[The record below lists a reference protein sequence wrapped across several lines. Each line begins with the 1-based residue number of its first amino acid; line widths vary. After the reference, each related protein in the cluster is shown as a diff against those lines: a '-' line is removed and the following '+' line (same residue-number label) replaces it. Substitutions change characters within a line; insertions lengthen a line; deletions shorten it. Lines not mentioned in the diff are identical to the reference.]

1 MGPIYAPQWRAKMTE
16 VNVNVVFKSG
26 AVLNVTGSEGRAM
39 HVISAYSKFLEKKEV
54 KTTRFSLQ
62 EGAKLN
68 TVIMDFAEVLA
79 ISAAPKI

>member
-1 MGPIYAPQWRAKMTE
+1 MTE

-26 AVLNVTGSEGRAM
+26 AVLNVTGSESRAM
-39 HVISAYSKFLEKKEV
+39 HVIGAYSKFLEKKEV